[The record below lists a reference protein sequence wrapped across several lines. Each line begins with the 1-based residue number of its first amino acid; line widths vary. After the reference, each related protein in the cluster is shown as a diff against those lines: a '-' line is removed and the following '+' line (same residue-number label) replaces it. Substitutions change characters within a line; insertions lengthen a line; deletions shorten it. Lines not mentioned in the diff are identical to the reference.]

1 MIYCPVDCKYC
12 LLSKIEK
19 RRAGWDNGKRIGV
32 NNTNVFLGRLP
43 GDPPMDKMGFDFSIL
58 ENDFVGFGIVDCFWD
73 KFRDDLKFML
83 DNLDNFKIKRLVLIS
98 KISVDDELISLLKNK
113 RVLVVYSMT
122 GLDKYAGLENTTTA
136 ERFLSMEKLVKAG
149 IDTFP
154 LIHPFIMGVS
164 DVSFLSNLRNIGITD
179 FGFKGFRYNK
189 ETMPEVT
196 KLIGYDTL
204 KLYETTNE
212 DEVCFGAEKLY
223 VSAYTNKLEVK
234 TLKDRVLECQT
245 KEELRLSKDES
256 IKSVNHLFNQLGLNA
271 HICSSS
277 NNKDEV
283 FINTVKRR
291 MI

>member
-19 RRAGWDNGKRIGV
+19 RRAGWDKGKRIGV

-83 DNLDNFKIKRLVLIS
+83 DNLDNFKIKGLVLIS
-98 KISVDDELISLLKNK
+98 KIPVDDELIGLLKDK

-122 GLDKYAGLENTTTA
+122 GLDKYTGLENTTTA
-136 ERFLSMEKLVKAG
+136 DRFSSMEKLVKAG

-154 LIHPFIMGVS
+154 LIHPFIIGVS
-164 DVSFLSNLRNIGITD
+164 DVSFLSNLRSIGIND

-189 ETMPEVT
+189 ETMQEVT

-223 VSAYTNKLEVK
+223 VSAYTNKLEIK

-256 IKSVNHLFNQLGLNA
+256 IKSANHLFSQLGLNA
-271 HICSSS
+271 HICSST

-291 MI
+291 MA

>member
-32 NNTNVFLGRLP
+32 NNTNVFLGCLP
-43 GDPPMDKMGFDFSIL
+43 GDHPIDKMGFDFSIL

-98 KISVDDELISLLKNK
+98 KIPVDDGLVSLLKDK

-122 GLDKYAGLENTTTA
+122 GLDKYTGLENTTTA
-136 ERFLSMEKLVKAG
+136 DRFLSMEKLVKAG

-164 DVSFLSNLRNIGITD
+164 DVSFLSNLRDIGISD
-179 FGFKGFRYNK
+179 FGFKGFRYNR

-256 IKSVNHLFNQLGLNA
+256 IKSANHLFSQLGLNA
-271 HICSSS
+271 HICSST

-291 MI
+291 MA

>member
-1 MIYCPVDCKYC
+1 MICCPVDCKYC

-43 GDPPMDKMGFDFSIL
+43 GDPPIDKMGFDFSIL

-98 KISVDDELISLLKNK
+98 KIPVDDELISLLKDK
-113 RVLVVYSMT
+113 RVLVVYSIT
-122 GLDKYAGLENTTTA
+122 GLDKYVGLENTTTA
-136 ERFLSMEKLVKAG
+136 DRFLSMEKLVKAG

-154 LIHPFIMGVS
+154 LIHPYIIGVS
-164 DVSFLSNLRNIGITD
+164 DVSFLSNLRDIGITD

-189 ETMPEVT
+189 ETMPEVI
-196 KLIGYDTL
+196 KLIGYDSL
-204 KLYETTNE
+204 KLYETHNE

-223 VSAYTNKLEVK
+223 VSAYTNKLEIK
-234 TLKDRVLECQT
+234 TLKDKVLECQT
-245 KEELRLSKDES
+245 KEELRLSEDES
-256 IKSVNHLFNQLGLNA
+256 IKSTTRLFNQLGLNA
-271 HICSSS
+271 HICSST

>member
-58 ENDFVGFGIVDCFWD
+58 ENDFVGFGIIDCFWD

-98 KISVDDELISLLKNK
+98 KIPVDDELVSLLKDK

-122 GLDKYAGLENTTTA
+122 GLDKYTGLENTTTA
-136 ERFLSMEKLVKAG
+136 DRFLSIEKLVKAG

-164 DVSFLSNLRNIGITD
+164 DISFLSNLKSIGIND

-256 IKSVNHLFNQLGLNA
+256 IKSANHLFNQLGLNA
-271 HICSSS
+271 HICSST

-283 FINTVKRR
+283 FANTVKRR
-291 MI
+291 MA

>member
-73 KFRDDLKFML
+73 KYRDDLKFML

-98 KISVDDELISLLKNK
+98 KIPVDDELISLLKDK
-113 RVLVVYSMT
+113 RVIVVYSMT
-122 GLDKYAGLENTTTA
+122 GLDKYTGLENTTTA
-136 ERFLSMEKLVKAG
+136 DRFLSMEKLVKAG

-164 DVSFLSNLRNIGITD
+164 DVSFLSNLRDIGISD
-179 FGFKGFRYNK
+179 FGFKGFRYNR

-204 KLYETTNE
+204 KLYENTNE

-256 IKSVNHLFNQLGLNA
+256 IKSANHLFNQLGLNA
-271 HICSSS
+271 HICSST

-291 MI
+291 MM

>member
-98 KISVDDELISLLKNK
+98 KIPVDDELISLLKDK

-122 GLDKYAGLENTTTA
+122 GLDKYTGLENTTTA
-136 ERFLSMEKLVKAG
+136 DRFLSMEKLVKAG

-164 DVSFLSNLRNIGITD
+164 DVSFLSNLRDIGISD
-179 FGFKGFRYNK
+179 FGFKGFRYNR

-212 DEVCFGAEKLY
+212 DEVCFEAEKLY

-256 IKSVNHLFNQLGLNA
+256 IKSANHLFNQLGLNA
-271 HICSSS
+271 HICSST

>member
-19 RRAGWDNGKRIGV
+19 RRAGWDKGKRIGV

-98 KISVDDELISLLKNK
+98 KIPVDDELISLLKDR

-122 GLDKYAGLENTTTA
+122 GLDKYVGLENTTTA
-136 ERFLSMEKLVKAG
+136 DRFLSMEKLVKAG
-149 IDTFP
+149 IETFP

-164 DVSFLSNLRNIGITD
+164 DVSFLSNLRNIGIND

-223 VSAYTNKLEVK
+223 VSAYTNKLEIK

-245 KEELRLSKDES
+245 KKELRLSKDES
-256 IKSVNHLFNQLGLNA
+256 IKSANHLFNQLGLNA
-271 HICSSS
+271 HICSST

-283 FINTVKRR
+283 FVNTVKRR
-291 MI
+291 MV

>member
-58 ENDFVGFGIVDCFWD
+58 ENDFVGFGIIDCFWD

-98 KISVDDELISLLKNK
+98 KIPVDDELISLLKDK

-122 GLDKYAGLENTTTA
+122 GLDKYTGLENTTTA
-136 ERFLSMEKLVKAG
+136 DRFSSMERLVKAG

-164 DVSFLSNLRNIGITD
+164 DVSFLSNLRNIGVND

-204 KLYETTNE
+204 KLYETANE

-223 VSAYTNKLEVK
+223 VSAYTNKLEIK
-234 TLKDRVLECQT
+234 TLKDRVLEYQT

-256 IKSVNHLFNQLGLNA
+256 IKSANHLFNQLGLNA
-271 HICSSS
+271 HICSST

-283 FINTVKRR
+283 FVNTVKRR
-291 MI
+291 MA

>member
-32 NNTNVFLGRLP
+32 NNTNVFLGCLP

-58 ENDFVGFGIVDCFWD
+58 ENDFVGFGIIDCFWD

-98 KISVDDELISLLKNK
+98 KIPVDDELISLLKDK

-122 GLDKYAGLENTTTA
+122 GLDKYVGLENTTTA
-136 ERFLSMEKLVKAG
+136 DRFLSIEKLVKAG

-164 DVSFLSNLRNIGITD
+164 DVSFLSNLKSIGIND

-256 IKSVNHLFNQLGLNA
+256 IKSANHLFDQLGLNA
-271 HICSSS
+271 HICSST

>member
-58 ENDFVGFGIVDCFWD
+58 ENDFVGFGIIDCFWD

-98 KISVDDELISLLKNK
+98 KIPVDDELVSLLKDK

-122 GLDKYAGLENTTTA
+122 GLDKYTGLENTTTA
-136 ERFLSMEKLVKAG
+136 DRFLSIEKLVKAG

-164 DVSFLSNLRNIGITD
+164 DISFLSNLKSIGIND

-256 IKSVNHLFNQLGLNA
+256 IKSANHLFDQLGLNA
-271 HICSSS
+271 HICSST

>member
-58 ENDFVGFGIVDCFWD
+58 ENDFVGFGIIDCFWD

-98 KISVDDELISLLKNK
+98 KIPVDDELVSLLKDK

-122 GLDKYAGLENTTTA
+122 GLDKYTGLENTTTA
-136 ERFLSMEKLVKAG
+136 DRFLSIEKLVKAG

-164 DVSFLSNLRNIGITD
+164 DISFLSNLKSIGIND

-189 ETMPEVT
+189 ETMPKVT

-256 IKSVNHLFNQLGLNA
+256 IKSANHLFNQLGLNA
-271 HICSSS
+271 HICSST

>member
-43 GDPPMDKMGFDFSIL
+43 GDPPIDRMGFDFSIL

-83 DNLDNFKIKRLVLIS
+83 DNLDNFKIKRLILIS
-98 KISVDDELISLLKNK
+98 KIPVDDELIRLLKDK
-113 RVLVVYSMT
+113 RVLIVYSMT
-122 GLDKYAGLENTTTA
+122 GLDKYVGLENTTTA
-136 ERFLSMEKLVKAG
+136 DRFLSMEKLVKAG

-164 DVSFLSNLRNIGITD
+164 DTSFLSDLRSIGIND

-196 KLIGYDTL
+196 KLIDYDTL
-204 KLYETTNE
+204 KLYETTSE

-223 VSAYTNKLEVK
+223 VSAYTNKLEIK

-256 IKSVNHLFNQLGLNA
+256 IKSANRLFNQFGLNA
-271 HICSSS
+271 HICSST

-291 MI
+291 MA

>member
-43 GDPPMDKMGFDFSIL
+43 GDLPMDKMGFDFSIL
-58 ENDFVGFGIVDCFWD
+58 ENDFVGFGIIDCFWD

-98 KISVDDELISLLKNK
+98 KIPVDDELVSLLKDK

-122 GLDKYAGLENTTTA
+122 GLDKYTGLENTTTA
-136 ERFLSMEKLVKAG
+136 DRFLSIEKLVKAG

-164 DVSFLSNLRNIGITD
+164 DVSFLSNLKSIGIND

-256 IKSVNHLFNQLGLNA
+256 IKSANHLFNQLGLNA
-271 HICSSS
+271 HICSST

>member
-1 MIYCPVDCKYC
+1 MIYCLVDCKYC

-43 GDPPMDKMGFDFSIL
+43 GDPPIDKMGFDFSIL

-98 KISVDDELISLLKNK
+98 KIPVDDELISLLKDK

-122 GLDKYAGLENTTTA
+122 GLDKYTGLENTTTA
-136 ERFLSMEKLVKAG
+136 DRFLSMEKLVKAG

-154 LIHPFIMGVS
+154 LIHPFIIGVS
-164 DVSFLSNLRNIGITD
+164 DVSFLSSLRDIGIND

-196 KLIGYDTL
+196 KLLGYDAI

-223 VSAYTNKLEVK
+223 VLAYTNKLEVK

-256 IKSVNHLFNQLGLNA
+256 IKSANHLFSQLGLNA
-271 HICSSS
+271 HICSST
-277 NNKDEV
+277 NDKDEV

-291 MI
+291 MA

>member
-32 NNTNVFLGRLP
+32 NNTNVFLGRLL

-98 KISVDDELISLLKNK
+98 KIPVDDELISLLKDK

-122 GLDKYAGLENTTTA
+122 GLDKYTGLENTTTA
-136 ERFLSMEKLVKAG
+136 DRFLSMEKLVKAG

-154 LIHPFIMGVS
+154 LIHPFIMEVS
-164 DVSFLSNLRNIGITD
+164 DVSFLSNLRDIGISD

-196 KLIGYDTL
+196 KLIGYNTL

-212 DEVCFGAEKLY
+212 DEVCFGAEKLH

-256 IKSVNHLFNQLGLNA
+256 IKSANHLFNQLGLNA
-271 HICSSS
+271 HICSST

-283 FINTVKRR
+283 FISTVKRR
-291 MI
+291 MT

>member
-43 GDPPMDKMGFDFSIL
+43 GDPPIDKMRFDFSIL

-98 KISVDDELISLLKNK
+98 KIPVDNELISLLKDK

-122 GLDKYAGLENTTTA
+122 GLDKYTGLENTTTA
-136 ERFLSMEKLVKAG
+136 DRFSSMEKLVKAR

-189 ETMPEVT
+189 ETMPGVT

-212 DEVCFGAEKLY
+212 DEVCFGAEKLH
-223 VSAYTNKLEVK
+223 VSAYTNKLEIK

-256 IKSVNHLFNQLGLNA
+256 IKSANHLFSQLGLNA
-271 HICSSS
+271 HICSSTNS
-277 NNKDEV
+277 KNEV
-283 FINTVKRR
+283 FANTVKRR
-291 MI
+291 MA

>member
-19 RRAGWDNGKRIGV
+19 RRVGWDNGKRIGV

-43 GDPPMDKMGFDFSIL
+43 GDSPIDKMGFDFSIL

-98 KISVDDELISLLKNK
+98 KIPVDDELVSLLKDK

-122 GLDKYAGLENTTTA
+122 GLDKYTGLENTTTA
-136 ERFLSMEKLVKAG
+136 DRFSSMEKLVKAR

-234 TLKDRVLECQT
+234 TLKDRVLECPI

-256 IKSVNHLFNQLGLNA
+256 IKSTNHLFSQLGLNA
-271 HICSSS
+271 HICSST